1 MTSKQIE
8 FGDAA
13 LRSILR
19 GVDILADAVGATL
32 GPKGRNVVLER
43 SFGTPLVT
51 KDGVSV
57 AREIELENRFENIG
71 VQVVREAALR
81 TAELAGDGTTTATVL
96 ARAIIR
102 EGVKSV
108 IVGMNPM
115 DLKRGIDQAV
125 RAAMA
130 AIQAMATP
138 CDSAEAISRVASVSA
153 NGDRELGELI
163 ADAVGR
169 VGREGMITIEEG
181 QSRVDEVVL
190 SEGTHF
196 DRGYLSPYFIND
208 AERQIA
214 DLENPAILVCSQ
226 KISAIAPLLP
236 LLEEL
241 AQARRSLLIVA
252 DDVEGAALTLLVT
265 NTLHG
270 ALNTCA
276 VKAPGFGEQRHAWLQ
291 DLAVLTGAQLV
302 AAETGIDLEAVRLA
316 HLGQARRVEVGK
328 DKTVILGG
336 GGDAEAISAHVAVL
350 RASLGRATQAHERT
364 PLQARLGRLGDG
376 VAVVRIGATTEI
388 EMKEKRARAENALRA
403 VRAAQESGTVPGG
416 GVALLRARAAVEA
429 LTGGNEE
436 QTAGLHIVLR
446 ALEEPLRQIAA
457 NAGAHAPVVV
467 AKVLAGTGDYGFDAA
482 LDEYGDLVARGIID
496 PAKVTRSALQHAAS
510 VAGLMLTTDC
520 AVTEWTESSLRT
532 SGAAPEEGWG
542 EHWPEV
548 E

>member
-13 LRSILR
+13 QRSILR
-19 GVDILADAVGATL
+19 GVDILADAIGATL

-81 TAELAGDGTTTATVL
+81 TADLAGDGTTTATVL

-138 CDSAEAISRVASVSA
+138 CDSAEALSRVATVSA
-153 NGDRELGELI
+153 NGDRALGELI
-163 ADAVGR
+163 AHAVGR

-181 QSRVDEVVL
+181 QSRVDEVIL

-196 DRGYLSPYFIND
+196 DRGYLSSYFIND

-214 DLENPAILVCSQ
+214 ELENPAILICSQ
-226 KISAIAPLLP
+226 KISAMAPLLP

-336 GGDAEAISAHVAVL
+336 GGDAEAISEHVAVL
-350 RASLGRATQAHERT
+350 RASLARATHAHERT

-376 VAVVRIGATTEI
+376 VAVVRIGATTEV

-429 LTGGNEE
+429 LTGANEA
-436 QTAGLHIVLR
+436 QTAGLRIVLR

-457 NAGAHAPVVV
+457 NAGAHPPVVV

-482 LDEYGDLVARGIID
+482 LDEYGDLAARGIID

-520 AVTEWTESSLRT
+520 AVAEWTENSLSA
-532 SGAAPEEGWG
+532 SGAPPEEGWG
-542 EHWPEV
+542 
-548 E
+548 

>member
-13 LRSILR
+13 QRSILR

-43 SFGTPLVT
+43 PFGAPLVT

-57 AREIELENRFENIG
+57 AREIELEDRFENIG

-81 TAELAGDGTTTATVL
+81 TADLAGDGTTTATVL

-138 CDSAEAISRVASVSA
+138 CDSAEALSRVATVSA
-153 NGDRELGELI
+153 NGDRALGDLI

-196 DRGYLSPYFIND
+196 DRGYLSSYFIND

-236 LLEEL
+236 LLEAL

-270 ALNTCA
+270 ALKTCA

-291 DLAVLTGAQLV
+291 DLAVLTGAQWV

-350 RASLGRATQAHERT
+350 RASLARATQAHERT

-376 VAVVRIGATTEI
+376 VAVVRLGATTEI
-388 EMKEKRARAENALRA
+388 EMKEKSARAENALRA

-436 QTAGLHIVLR
+436 QTAGLRIVLR

-482 LDEYGDLVARGIID
+482 LDEYGDLAARGIID

-520 AVTEWTESSLRT
+520 AVAEWTENSFAA
-532 SGAAPEEGWG
+532 SGAVPGDGWG
-542 EHWPEV
+542 
-548 E
+548 

>member
-13 LRSILR
+13 QRSILR

-43 SFGTPLVT
+43 AFGTPLVT

-57 AREIELENRFENIG
+57 AREIELEDRFENIG

-81 TAELAGDGTTTATVL
+81 TADLAGDGTTTATVL

-130 AIQAMATP
+130 AIQAMAKP
-138 CDSAEAISRVASVSA
+138 CDSAEAISRVATVSA
-153 NGDRELGELI
+153 NGDRELGDLI

-196 DRGYLSPYFIND
+196 DRGYLSSYFIND

-226 KISAIAPLLP
+226 KISAITPLLP

-270 ALNTCA
+270 ALKTCA

-350 RASLGRATQAHERT
+350 RASLARATQAHERT
-364 PLQARLGRLGDG
+364 PFQARLGRLGDG

-436 QTAGLHIVLR
+436 QTAGLRIVLR

-457 NAGAHAPVVV
+457 NAGAHPPVVV

-482 LDEYGDLVARGIID
+482 LDEYGDLAARGIID

-520 AVTEWTESSLRT
+520 AVAEWTENSLRA
-532 SGAAPEEGWG
+532 SGAAPEHGWG
-542 EHWPEV
+542 
-548 E
+548 

>member
-43 SFGTPLVT
+43 AFGTPLVT

-350 RASLGRATQAHERT
+350 RASLARATQAHERT
-364 PLQARLGRLGDG
+364 PFQARLGRLGDG

-436 QTAGLHIVLR
+436 QTAGLRIVLR

-457 NAGAHAPVVV
+457 NAGAHPPVVV

-482 LDEYGDLVARGIID
+482 LDEYGDLAARGIID

>member
-57 AREIELENRFENIG
+57 AREIELEDRFENIG

-81 TAELAGDGTTTATVL
+81 TADLAGDGTTTATVL

-125 RAAMA
+125 TAAMA

-138 CDSAEAISRVASVSA
+138 CDSAEAISRVATVSA
-153 NGDRELGELI
+153 NGDRALGELI
-163 ADAVGR
+163 ANAVGQ

-181 QSRVDEVVL
+181 QSRVDEVIL

-196 DRGYLSPYFIND
+196 DRGYLSSYFIND

-276 VKAPGFGEQRHAWLQ
+276 VKAPVFGEQRHAWLQ

-336 GGDAEAISAHVAVL
+336 GGDAEAISEHVAVL
-350 RASLGRATQAHERT
+350 RASLARATQAHERT

-436 QTAGLHIVLR
+436 QTAGLRIVLR

-457 NAGAHAPVVV
+457 NAGAHPPVVV
-467 AKVLAGTGDYGFDAA
+467 SKVLAGTGDYGFDAA
-482 LDEYGDLVARGIID
+482 LDEYGDLAARGIID

-520 AVTEWTESSLRT
+520 AVAEWTESSLAA
-532 SGAAPEEGWG
+532 SGAAPEGGWG
-542 EHWPEV
+542 
-548 E
+548 